1 MCSHEDAGL
10 SSAREAGEQF
20 LHTHLEEVLDE
31 AFSRSSSSSWRPECY
46 LEEVVA
52 ELLTDRQG
60 TDTLRDEIVA
70 QILES
75 SSYQERISAF
85 EIRRTKGG
93 DC

>member
-46 LEEVVA
+46 L
-52 ELLTDRQG
+52 
-60 TDTLRDEIVA
+60 
-70 QILES
+70 
-75 SSYQERISAF
+75 
-85 EIRRTKGG
+85 
-93 DC
+93 